1 MRIDVR
7 TLSHETSETIRRLA
21 VRRVKEGEAPSGVI
35 NSYGLCRMTIY
46 KWLRALGRGGEAAL
60 RARKHPGRPPA
71 LTPRQKVQV
80 RRWINGKD
88 PRQYGF
94 DFGLWTRQ
102 IVAALIAQKFGVSL
116 GVTAV
121 GRLLAELDITP
132 QKPLRRAYER
142 DPAAIAHWTTTVF
155 PSLRARAQRVGA
167 TIFFLDEA
175 GVRSDQVLGR
185 TWGLRGQTPE
195 VSTSGRRQSVN
206 AISAVTAR
214 GAFWY
219 EISSERLTGLRS
231 VELLTRFMRGR
242 QNPVFLVLDRHPAH
256 IAKVVAQRADGIL
269 GSGRP
274 AKIGTLSRGGG
285 GILSRTSGPRP
296 WPEILD
302 YLSEDCHQAGSADGR
317 AGPEAGT
324 RACWEEVFRPCCRYM
339 SRHAFSRLAVRRGWW
354 WFATSWS
361 IAGHRING
369 INGLRS
375 SAGGI

>member
-1 MRIDVR
+1 MRIDGR

-21 VRRVKEGEAPSGVI
+21 VQRVKEGEAPSGVI
-35 NSYGLCRMTIY
+35 KSYGLCRTTIY
-46 KWLRALGRGGEAAL
+46 KWLRAVRRGGETAL

-71 LTPRQKVQV
+71 LTPRQKLQV

-102 IVAALIAQKFGVSL
+102 IVAALIEQKFGVPL

-155 PSLRARAQRVGA
+155 PSLRARAKRVGA

-195 VSTSGRRQSVN
+195 VPTSGRRQSVN

-219 EISSERLTGLRS
+219 EIYSERLTGLRF
-231 VELLTRFMRGR
+231 VELLTHFMRGR
-242 QNPVFLVLDRHPAH
+242 KNPVFLVLDRHPAH
-256 IAKVVAQRADGIL
+256 IAKVVAQYVQRLAGRFELHVLPGYAPELNPDEFVWNHLKRQGVSKTPLRRDESLRSRVEADLAAIH
-269 GSGRP
+269 SRP
-274 AKIGTLSRGGG
+274 ALVRSFFHAP
-285 GILSRTSGPRP
+285 SVA
-296 WPEILD
+296 
-302 YLSEDCHQAGSADGR
+302 Y
-317 AGPEAGT
+317 T
-324 RACWEEVFRPCCRYM
+324 RD
-339 SRHAFSRLAVRRGWW
+339 
-354 WFATSWS
+354 
-361 IAGHRING
+361 
-369 INGLRS
+369 
-375 SAGGI
+375 